1 MKTSDIYY
9 AAYVSA
15 LGIPMQCTEKV
26 KDGNKEK
33 TIFCYDVPE
42 EDEKKY
48 KSDFF
53 GGTGDVKALQYM
65 YALRSLKSLCFM

>member
-9 AAYVSA
+9 AAYISA
-15 LGIPMQCTEKV
+15 LGVSMQHTEKV

-33 TIFCYDVPE
+33 TIFCFEVTE
-42 EDEKKY
+42 EEEQKM

-53 GGTGDVKALQYM
+53 GGTGDIKALQYM

>member
-15 LGIPMQCTEKV
+15 LGVPLQCTEKD
-26 KDGNKEK
+26 KSSGKEK
-33 TIFCYDVPE
+33 TIFVFDVS
-42 EDEKKY
+42 EDEEQKY
-48 KSDFF
+48 KADFF
-53 GGTGDVKALQYM
+53 GGTGDIKALQYM

>member
-15 LGIPMQCTEKV
+15 LGVPLQCTEKV

-33 TIFCYDVPE
+33 TIFVFETSDE
-42 EDEKKY
+42 EEQKY

-53 GGTGDVKALQYM
+53 GGTGDIKALQYM